1 MSILN
6 KKLSSAFKLKSVI
19 KVITGLNNVNLQHI
33 IQITKASEIAG
44 ADYIDTIANP
54 KVVRILKSLTKLPI
68 CVSSIDPLELYNCIL
83 AGADLVEIGNFDI
96 FYKKNILFSSS
107 QILELAI
114 QTRALIKHKDISVT
128 IPSTLNLRSQ
138 VYLAKQ
144 LQIIGVNIIQTEG
157 FADYSSRNIIP
168 IINNYLSENILT
180 SIYFSS
186 ISLFSTYVISKSVD
200 IPVVSSSGINNLSST
215 MAFFYG
221 ASGIGIGSSVKI
233 QNGMYGMTNY
243 IDNIR
248 YSIDFIH
255 SYKSN
260 TTLFPVRN
268 NKKIISYKNLT

>member
-6 KKLSSAFKLKSVI
+6 KKLSSAFKLRSVI
-19 KVITGLNNVNLQHI
+19 KVITGLSNVNLQHI

-144 LQIIGVNIIQTEG
+144 LEIIGVNIIQTEG
-157 FADYSSRNIIP
+157 FTNYSSRNIIP
-168 IINNYLSENILT
+168 IINNYLSESILT

-200 IPVVSSSGINNLSST
+200 IPVVSSSGINTLSSI

-221 ASGIGIGSSVKI
+221 AAGIGLGSSVKI
-233 QNGMYGMTNY
+233 QNGIYGITNY
-243 IDNIR
+243 INNIR
-248 YSIDFIH
+248 YGINFIH
-255 SYKSN
+255 SYKSK
-260 TTLFPVRN
+260 TILFPARSN
-268 NKKIISYKNLT
+268 NKVVSYKNLV